1 MFNPNCPSTTNNND
15 VELIQPLRVYTTCS
29 LILFSTQFL
38 HSDLIFTLCSSR
50 GRALT
55 KRKNCFPAI
64 SSIKI
69 YISVAVFSP
78 SKSTVFF
85 LSQYYHMSTVHVATG
100 FRQKLFR
107 EVPCTVYAQHYWQL
121 LLVKFNRLQHEI
133 DSKIYSVM
141 LWKLNTLKQQTK
153 YLWV

>member
-1 MFNPNCPSTTNNND
+1 
-15 VELIQPLRVYTTCS
+15 
-29 LILFSTQFL
+29 
-38 HSDLIFTLCSSR
+38 
-50 GRALT
+50 
-55 KRKNCFPAI
+55 
-64 SSIKI
+64 
-69 YISVAVFSP
+69 
-78 SKSTVFF
+78 
-85 LSQYYHMSTVHVATG
+85 MSTVHVATG
-100 FRQKLFR
+100 FRQKLLR